1 MPKEIELK
9 LSLPAHCVKH
19 LLHIPLLD
27 NLSISAP
34 PRQKL
39 HTVYYDTPELTLKN
53 QRCALRLRQSGNVWI
68 QTIKTEGSAASGLHE
83 RDEWEVPLAGNQLD
97 FSQLSDPVIPK
108 FFSDPAL
115 REQLRPIFRTEFT
128 RQIRILQPNKSDQIE
143 LCIDRGKIITDHLKE
158 PFAEI
163 ELELKTGNPVALFKF
178 ALLLAQSFTFPI
190 RLENRSKAERGY
202 SLYTGHQTPP
212 VKAQPIVL
220 TADMDP
226 TEAFVLIAQNCLA
239 HLTKNEQGTLAGD
252 DIEYLHQMR
261 VALRRL
267 RSAFDIFSSVL
278 HDPEPLVHELKW
290 LTRQFNPARDWD
302 VFVMEHL
309 SLIQKNFAKHSGIL
323 SIRKVCEK
331 LRQSHNK
338 TACYSI
344 RSKRYL
350 ELILQL
356 NLWLAELLPYSI
368 QLSAQQRAKTT
379 LKKFTTSLLTERHE
393 HILGVC
399 QKIEE
404 LDASSLHALR
414 ISIKKQRYAVDFL
427 QTLYSPK
434 AAKQYIKTLSTL
446 QDILGAL
453 NDSTTINKLLGEIP
467 KSKANTL
474 TIREAIGI
482 ILGWNKQQIRQKKTE
497 LKHALPAFC
506 NSLPFWR
513 THKQYICI

>member
-9 LSLPAHCVKH
+9 LSFPAHCVKR

-34 PRQKL
+34 LRQKL
-39 HTVYYDTPELTLKN
+39 HTVYYDTPELTLKK

-83 RDEWEVPLAGNQLD
+83 RDEWEIPLTSNQLD

-115 REQLRPIFRTEFT
+115 REQLRPIFSTEFT
-128 RQIRILQPNKSDQIE
+128 RQIRILQLNESDQIE
-143 LCIDRGKIITDHLKE
+143 LCIDRGKIITDHVKE
-158 PFAEI
+158 SFAEI

-212 VKAQPIVL
+212 VKAQPIAL

-226 TEAFVLIAQNCLA
+226 TEAFALIARSCLA
-239 HLTKNEQGTLAGD
+239 HLTRNEQGTLVGD

-267 RSAFDIFSSVL
+267 RSAFDIFSPVL
-278 HDPEPLVHELKW
+278 HNPESLIHELKW
-290 LTRQFNPARDWD
+290 LTRQLNPARDWD

-309 SLIQKNFAKHSGIL
+309 SLIQKNFAKHSGML
-323 SIRKVCEK
+323 SIGKACEK

-338 TACYSI
+338 TACNSI

-356 NLWLAELLPYSI
+356 NLWLAELLPYST
-368 QLSAQQRAKTT
+368 QLNAPRAAKTT
-379 LKKFTTSLLTERHE
+379 LKKFTASLLTESHE

-434 AAKQYIKTLSTL
+434 AAKQYIEALSTL

-453 NDSTTINKLLGEIP
+453 NDSITINKLLGEIH

-474 TIREAIGI
+474 TTREAIGI
-482 ILGWNKQQIRQKKTE
+482 ILGWNKQQVRQKKTE

-506 NSLPFWR
+506 NSLPFWK
-513 THKQYICI
+513 TH